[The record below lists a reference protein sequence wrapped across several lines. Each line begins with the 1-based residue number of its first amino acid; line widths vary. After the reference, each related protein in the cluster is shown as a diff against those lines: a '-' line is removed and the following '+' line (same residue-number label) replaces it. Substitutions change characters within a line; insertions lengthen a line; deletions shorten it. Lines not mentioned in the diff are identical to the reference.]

1 MRSVQDKLIKL
12 DNMIRRYHNVLR
24 YRDILVA
31 MKESIYTNVSVI
43 PNAKIMKF
51 SSSEKGN

>member
-1 MRSVQDKLIKL
+1 MGSAQDKLIKL
-12 DNMIRRYHNVLR
+12 DNMIRRYHIFLR